1 MPPSRRSRPQ
11 SDPLDWAS
19 LTKGWRSAWSP
30 ANQAQSALFACA
42 LALLFISVIFGG
54 ASQGT
59 ALSLMAVE
67 LASLPLLFVSLYLV
81 LAGAAPKGVLWP
93 LILLAAIVALPLVQ
107 LIPLPAAIWTRLPG
121 RQPALA
127 VLDLTHQGH
136 VALPFSLAPEQ
147 TWRMAMALA
156 PPAAMF
162 MGGMFFGP
170 GQRRAMVIC
179 WLGLAVVSLT
189 IGAAQLLGG
198 DQSPL
203 YFYAI
208 TNPGSL
214 VGLFSNRNHEAEY
227 LLCLLPLAA
236 VFAAGFD
243 GVIEGRRLLG
253 PLLTVVYLLLAIIG
267 VAVTRSRAGIALTAF
282 SLLGA
287 AAVALRGGR
296 MGRRWTG
303 AIGVG
308 LVGLAAV
315 GAVLIF
321 GLGPILERFGSGGE
335 PRFTGWPIAQGAAM
349 SFMPLGS
356 GLGSFEQVY
365 RSVEPLKDVSPIYF
379 NHAHNDF
386 LELWLE
392 TGVVGPA
399 LLLIFAGW
407 YAMRSWAIWR
417 GGVENGGDLAAACT
431 LTMLLLI
438 AHSAVDYPLRTEAL
452 ATLFAFC
459 CATIATWRTAG
470 ADTA

>member
-1 MPPSRRSRPQ
+1 MPPSRRSRPPPAQ
-11 SDPLDWAS
+11 LDWAS
-19 LTKGWRSAWSP
+19 LAAGWREAWAP
-30 ANQAQSALFACA
+30 ANQAQSALFTCA
-42 LALLFISVIFGG
+42 LVLLFMSVVFGG
-54 ASQGT
+54 ASQGN

-67 LASLPLLFVSLYLV
+67 LASLPLLFLSLYLV

-162 MGGMFFGP
+162 LGGLFLGP

-208 TNPGSL
+208 TNVGMP

-227 LLCLLPLAA
+227 LLSLLPLAA

-253 PLLTVVYLLLAIIG
+253 PLLAVVYVLLAIVG

-287 AAVALRGGR
+287 AAVALRGGQ

-303 AIGVG
+303 AIGVAV
-308 LVGLAAV
+308 VGLAAI

-321 GLGPILERFGSGGE
+321 GLGPILERF
-335 PRFTGWPIAQGAAM
+335 
-349 SFMPLGS
+349 
-356 GLGSFEQVY
+356 
-365 RSVEPLKDVSPIYF
+365 
-379 NHAHNDF
+379 
-386 LELWLE
+386 
-392 TGVVGPA
+392 
-399 LLLIFAGW
+399 
-407 YAMRSWAIWR
+407 
-417 GGVENGGDLAAACT
+417 
-431 LTMLLLI
+431 
-438 AHSAVDYPLRTEAL
+438 
-452 ATLFAFC
+452 
-459 CATIATWRTAG
+459 
-470 ADTA
+470 